1 MIVDLPGTN
10 TAQISQRIDA
20 MHEERGEA
28 AQSRVLTML
37 ITSDE
42 QHLEPALEVANAASR
57 EHPCRVIA
65 VVPRDTAADEVID
78 ENQGFLDAQL
88 RFGAD
93 AGAGECIVLYPS
105 GALTRHLDTLVIPL
119 LVPDVPVVAW
129 WPGKAPEQPS
139 TDPLGRIAR
148 SRITDVTRSNNPQ
161 AAFTALRAHWDERD
175 TDLSWTRLTI
185 WRAMLVS
192 MLDQP
197 PFSTIRSITIDGTE
211 GSLPVDLLASWLA
224 LKIQVPVSINR
235 IDDGGLMGV
244 TFHREDGDLSMRRT
258 GVEDEYAVISQP
270 GQMDQHVSLPKRS
283 LEECLSEEM
292 RRLEP
297 DVVYGE
303 VITDGW
309 ELVNHD

>member
-1 MIVDLPGTN
+1 MIVDLPGTT

-28 AQSRVLTML
+28 AQGRVLTLL
-37 ITSDE
+37 IATTDNR
-42 QHLEPALEVANAASR
+42 LEEALEIANGASR

-65 VVPRDTAADEVID
+65 VVPHEDSDE
-78 ENQGFLDAQL
+78 GHLDAQL

-93 AGAGECIVLYPS
+93 AGAGECIVLYPT
-105 GALTRHLDTLVIPL
+105 GALTHHLDTLVIPL
-119 LVPDVPVVAW
+119 LVPDAPVMAW
-129 WPGKAPEQPS
+129 WLGEVPENPS
-139 TDPLGRIAR
+139 LEPLGAIAR
-148 SRITDVTRSNNPQ
+148 SRITDATHSADPA
-161 AAFTALRAHWDERD
+161 AAFAALRANWNERD

-185 WRAMLVS
+185 WRALLVS

-197 PFSTIRSITIDGTE
+197 PYTAIREVTVQGSH

-224 LKIQVPVSINR
+224 LKLKVPVT
-235 IDDGGLMGV
+235 IDRNAEGGLIGV
-244 TFHREDGDLSMRRT
+244 IFHREDGDLSIRRT
-258 GVEDEYAVISQP
+258 GPFDEQAVIEQP
-270 GQMDQHVSLPKRS
+270 GQMDQHLSMPKRS

-303 VITDGW
+303 VLAEGW
-309 ELVNHD
+309 NLVNHD